1 VITGLRFGA
10 APVTAGERDELC
22 AVLTAL
28 GMPGER
34 VDALTARTSAA
45 VVATNS

>member
-1 VITGLRFGA
+1 MDRSKGPALHR
-10 APVTAGERDELC
+10 GERDELC
-22 AVLTAL
+22 AMLTAL

-45 VVATNS
+45 VVATNP